1 MSKKVK
7 KMKGKELLAKI
18 PYILKR
24 KNDGGE
30 LEVESKPG
38 YRLLLET
45 AQRYPEATFVF
56 PKKNLKNEPPK
67 KAALFDV
74 RDGMVLLCSYKDK
87 MTFFVFLP
95 KHYL

>member
-1 MSKKVK
+1 MKKVE
-7 KMKGKELLAKI
+7 KMKGKELLAKL

-24 KNDGGE
+24 KHDGGE

-45 AQRYPEATFVF
+45 AQRYPEVTFVF
-56 PKKNLKNEPPK
+56 PKKKLKSEPPK
-67 KAALFDV
+67 KVAIFDV
-74 RDGMVLLCSYKDK
+74 RDGMVLFCSYENK
-87 MTFFVFLP
+87 MTFFVFPP